1 MARDSAVVTKSVRL
15 APEEGERLKRI
26 SKAEGVSEAA
36 LMRRFILE
44 GLARYRLEEAIRAYA
59 NGEVDLSA
67 AARHAGISVYQMMTE
82 LQRRDITPQAAR
94 ARFLD
99 GLETLA
105 ETFGGSEALLRTITQ
120 MRQQEN
126 GEGTS
131 HGS

>member
-1 MARDSAVVTKSVRL
+1 MVKQNASLDASFWINAYEADLVEFL
-15 APEEGERLKRI
+15 PDY
-26 SKAEGVSEAA
+26 GVSEAA

-82 LQRRDITPQAAR
+82 LQRRDITPQVAR
-94 ARFLD
+94 EKFLD

-105 ETFGGSEALLRTITQ
+105 ETFGGSEALFRTIAR
-120 MRQQEN
+120 MREQQEDT
-126 GEGTS
+126 GDDA
-131 HGS
+131 